1 MIQRCRDSMMETRE
15 GDDKRGNPGSETA
28 SLNESGEVSFRGSAT
43 DNSVDVRAVFQS
55 TLADGRPL

>member
-28 SLNESGEVSFRGSAT
+28 SLNESGEVSLRGERT
-43 DNSVDVRAVFQS
+43 GQ
-55 TLADGRPL
+55 